1 MNTLLMMMAGLMT
14 IVNVATYADTGTWHR
29 HKEYDLGNP
38 RPAGQP
44 HPLTVGR

>member
-1 MNTLLMMMAGLMT
+1 MKTLLF
-14 IVNVATYADTGTWHR
+14 IVVLGAFALSTYAETGTWHR
-29 HKEYDLGNP
+29 FKIYDIGSP